1 MSPSPDLRA
10 ADVKGLIA
18 AFDHPVLGV
27 RMRAG
32 DELADRIGR
41 EAVEPLRAAF
51 RGGSPTARAHALWAL
66 HRLDSAR
73 EDDLTAAAG
82 DADRLVRTHAMR
94 VLAETP
100 RWDDGLRSLALRGL
114 ADRDPFV
121 ARAAVDAIGKHPRPA
136 EVAALLE
143 LWHRTPDSD
152 VHLRHAVRLAL
163 LEMIKLPGT
172 LAHWA
177 ASGPGEEDFA
187 LMAGVALAL
196 PNDEA
201 GAFLIEYLRT
211 HRVAP
216 EVMGPL
222 LTHAAKHLPKD
233 VDVSAL
239 AEIAQKGVAGDLDL
253 QLDLLM
259 ALRDGLRNRSQ
270 AEPASIKE
278 WGTML
283 ARRLLASVAGGETD
297 WAAFGRDGMRGQP
310 WRIETRESA
319 DGAGPLPFLSSLPL
333 GETYTGTLRSREFAI
348 PARLSL
354 YVCGHLGYPDQPAV
368 AREQGS
374 PAHRGHGPGRRRGG
388 RAPQRCGPAGLV
400 GPDGPRGEARGD
412 RGHRRA

>member
-1 MSPSPDLRA
+1 MP
-10 ADVKGLIA
+10 
-18 AFDHPVLGV
+18 
-27 RMRAG
+27 
-32 DELADRIGR
+32 
-41 EAVEPLRAAF
+41 
-51 RGGSPTARAHALWAL
+51 LWAL
-66 HRLDSAR
+66 YRLDAAR
-73 EDDLTAAAG
+73 ETELTAAAS

-114 ADRDPFV
+114 ADCDPFV

-136 EVAALLE
+136 EVAPLLA

-163 LEMIKLPGT
+163 LEMITLPGT

-177 ASGPGEEDFA
+177 ASGPSDEDLA
-187 LMAGVALAL
+187 LMSGVALAL
-196 PNDEA
+196 PTDEA
-201 GAFLIEYLRT
+201 GAFLIKYLRT

-216 EVMGPL
+216 KLMGPL

-253 QLDLLM
+253 QLDLLT

-283 ARRLLASVAGGETD
+283 ARRLLASVAGGEAD
-297 WAAFGRDGMRGQP
+297 WVAFGRDGMRGQP
-310 WRIETRESA
+310 WRIESRESA
-319 DGAGPLPFLSSLPL
+319 DGAGRLPFLSSLPL
-333 GETYTGTLRSREFAI
+333 GEKYTGTLRSREFAI
-348 PARLSL
+348 PGRLSL
-354 YVCGHLGYPDQPAV
+354 YVCGHLGYPDQ
-368 AREQGS
+368 ARLARKQGS
-374 PAHRGHGPGRRRGG
+374 PARRRHEPGCRRG
-388 RAPQRCGPAGLV
+388 SRAPQRCGPAGLL
-400 GPDGPRGEARGD
+400 GPGGPRGQARGD
-412 RGHRRA
+412 RGHRRACPRCLCVDRRGAGRSRSRGRAQA